1 MRPGSCG
8 RSLIVKIG
16 LFGGTFDPIHSG
28 HLAAARAACE
38 RFALARVYFIPA
50 GVPPQKGQNTPFEH
64 RYAMVVLAC
73 AGEPRFV
80 PSLAEAPV
88 RGRPSYSILTVRRF
102 RRMLG
107 PDAEL
112 YFLVGAD
119 AFLEI
124 RSWEHWRELLDAA
137 HFIVISRPGFDL
149 GWVETVLPRPWERR
163 GGRRDPRGVEYRL
176 RRTSVYLVSG
186 VWVPIA
192 ATDIRASLVAAKGAS
207 LDVAGLAPRK
217 KGPPAARRAARLV
230 PAAVAEY
237 LEKTGLYNPGGQPR
251 AGGGYQRQASRHD
264 SRRPR

>member
-1 MRPGSCG
+1 M
-8 RSLIVKIG
+8 KIG

-38 RFALARVYFIPA
+38 RFALERVYFIPA

-88 RGRPSYSILTVRRF
+88 RGRPSYSVLTVRRF

-112 YFLVGAD
+112 YFLIGAD

-124 RSWEHWRELLDAA
+124 RSWEHWRALLDAT

-149 GWVETVLPRPWERR
+149 EWVETVLPRPWERR
-163 GGRRDPRGVEYRL
+163 GDRRDPRGMEYRL
-176 RRTSVYLVSG
+176 RRRSVYLVSG
-186 VWVPIA
+186 VWVPIS
-192 ATDIRASLVAAKGAS
+192 ATGIRASLVA
-207 LDVAGLAPRK
+207 
-217 KGPPAARRAARLV
+217 PARRGHRAARLV
-230 PAAVAEY
+230 PPAVAEY
-237 LEKTGLYNPGGQPR
+237 LTKMGLYNRG
-251 AGGGYQRQASRHD
+251 ASR
-264 SRRPR
+264 RRR